1 MRGMA
6 MVEGRLVALTIIGV
20 GLLPTSASATCV
32 CRCVNGEMQ
41 SICSNSIEVPP
52 ICPPTVCQIVP
63 PSVAPVPTP
72 MVPPIGATSCEPE
85 QVLNPHTQQYEWR
98 TICR

>member
-1 MRGMA
+1 MFPLILAMLVVGM
-6 MVEGRLVALTIIGV
+6 
-20 GLLPTSASATCV
+20 LLPTSVSAACV
-32 CRCVNGEMQ
+32 CRCVNGEMEP
-41 SICSNSIEVPP
+41 ICGNSVEVPP

-72 MVPPIGATSCEPE
+72 MVPPIGAESCAPE
-85 QVLNPHTQQYEWR
+85 QVLNPYTQQYEWR